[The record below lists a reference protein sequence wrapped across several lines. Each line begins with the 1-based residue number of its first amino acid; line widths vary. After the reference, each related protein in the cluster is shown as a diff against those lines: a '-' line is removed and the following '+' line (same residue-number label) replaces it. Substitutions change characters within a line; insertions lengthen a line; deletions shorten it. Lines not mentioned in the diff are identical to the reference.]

1 MWTRSVKISSTFRL
15 KEIKTSAINNSVTTY
30 VVALMLVFVPVHG
43 LSKDRFSAAT
53 LDYPP
58 YEYLEGGSAKG
69 IAIELISQAI
79 KRSGAQA
86 VNFNFYPWRRAVNAV
101 ALGHDDM
108 LFNAGKNKARQA
120 WGYYVNSPLI
130 IQKYVLFKRKGD
142 DIKINASF
150 DNADHLPIA
159 IRTGYL
165 YGTGMFREALNDG
178 RFSYI
183 VESETTMQS
192 IDLLL
197 NKRVDVFVGD
207 YVPVMHYIK
216 EQGLENYID
225 IVKDQ
230 TSLEDLTVLDWPTYI
245 VFSKKSVDFAFVEK
259 MSNALDE
266 MKLDGT
272 YAHIF
277 DKYIQ

>member
-1 MWTRSVKISSTFRL
+1 MIYVSDIKIPLKQVQAVVLSVFL
-15 KEIKTSAINNSVTTY
+15 
-30 VVALMLVFVPVHG
+30 LMLSSSG
-43 LSKDRFSAAT
+43 LTKERLSAAT

-69 IAIELISQAI
+69 IAVELIQQAI

-101 ALGHDDM
+101 AQGQDDM

-130 IQKYVLFKRKGD
+130 VQKYVLFKRKGEN
-142 DIKINASF
+142 IKINASF

-165 YGTGMFREALNDG
+165 YGTGLFRDALNKG
-178 RFSYI
+178 HFSYI
-183 VESETTMQS
+183 VQSETTMQS

-197 NKRVDVFVGD
+197 SKRVDIFVGD
-207 YVPVMHYIK
+207 YLPVMHYIQA
-216 EQGLENYID
+216 QGLQEHID

-230 TSLEDLTVLDWPTYI
+230 TGLENLTVLDWPTYV
-245 VFSKKSVDFAFVEK
+245 VFSKNSVDLSFVEK
-259 MSNALDE
+259 VSHALDE
-266 MKLDGT
+266 MKFDGT